1 VCKIF
6 RKVFYVKFTYN
17 LINCTGTR
25 IQ

>member
-1 VCKIF
+1 
-6 RKVFYVKFTYN
+6 VKFTYN